1 MTMVGAAPLAM
12 GSTVF
17 AGMGLSL
24 NGTDFDG
31 IYDMDS
37 VHHAMGMSG
46 YKTSI
51 TARGASAGRAQAA

>member
-31 IYDMDS
+31 IYDLDT
-37 VHHAMGMSG
+37 VHHAIGMSG
-46 YKTSI
+46 HKTSI
-51 TARGASAGRAQAA
+51 PARRASAGRAQAA